1 MRIRPF
7 EYHPAESL
15 EEALAVLAQAG
26 PEAFVLAGGTD
37 LLLDMKHGLRPGLVV
52 DLGGIKELAG
62 FDLSRDEIRIG
73 SLATHA
79 VLAADRRLA
88 ESVPVLTQALG
99 VIGSW
104 QIRNVATLGGNLC
117 HASPAAD
124 SAGPL
129 LALGARVEA
138 IGPKGTREIPLGD
151 FFTGPG
157 QTSLNPGELL
167 KEIVIPKPGAG
178 AAGTYLKLMRKHAVD
193 LALLGVA
200 VQLTPD
206 ASGEKIES
214 AAIGLG
220 GLAPTP
226 IRAAEAEG
234 LLSGLSLDQAEK
246 AVGEAAKAAVAATSP
261 IDDVR
266 ASASYRRTVTQ
277 VYVRRGLE
285 ETLARLRG
293 KGARS

>member
-15 EEALAVLAQAG
+15 ADALQALADHG
-26 PEAFVLAGGTD
+26 PEALVLAGGTD

-52 DLGGIKELAG
+52 DLGGLKELTRFRLDHA
-62 FDLSRDEIRIG
+62 EVRIG
-73 SLATHA
+73 ALATHA
-79 VLAADRRLA
+79 ALAADRRMS

-99 VIGSW
+99 LIGSW

-129 LALGARVEA
+129 LALEAEVEA
-138 IGPKGTREIPLGD
+138 IGPDGTRRIPLAE

-157 QTSLNPGELL
+157 QTSLLPGELL
-167 KEIVIPKPGAG
+167 KEVTIPRPGPG
-178 AAGTYLKLMRKHAVD
+178 AAGQYLKLMRKHAVD

-200 VQLTPD
+200 VQLVPD
-206 ASGEKIES
+206 TAGERIES

-226 IRAAEAEG
+226 IRASEAEG
-234 LLSGLSLDQAEK
+234 LLTGLSLDRAEK
-246 AVGEAAKAAVAATSP
+246 AAGEAARAAVAASSP

-266 ASASYRRTVTQ
+266 ASASYRKTVTE
-277 VYVRRGLE
+277 VYVRRGLK
-285 ETLARLRG
+285 ETLTRLRG
-293 KGARS
+293 KGAKS

>member
-37 LLLDMKHGLRPGLVV
+37 LLLDMKHGLKPGLVV
-52 DLGGIKELAG
+52 DLGGIAELARFG
-62 FDLSRDEIRIG
+62 LGQDEIRIG
-73 SLATHA
+73 PLATHA
-79 VLAADRRLA
+79 ALTADRRLA
-88 ESVPVLTQALG
+88 DSVPVLTQALG
-99 VIGSW
+99 LIGSW

-138 IGPKGTREIPLGD
+138 VGPKGSREIPLGQ

-157 QTSLNPGELL
+157 QTSLLPGELL
-167 KEIVIPKPGAG
+167 KEIVIPRPASGAVG
-178 AAGTYLKLMRKHAVD
+178 RYLKLMRKHAVD

-200 VQLTPD
+200 VQLVPD
-206 ASGEKIES
+206 SAGERIES

-234 LLSGLSLDQAEK
+234 LLTGLSLDQAEK
-246 AVGEAAKAAVAATSP
+246 AIGQAARAAVAASSP

-266 ASASYRRTVTQ
+266 ASASYRKTVTE
-277 VYVRRGLE
+277 VYVRRGLSE
-285 ETLARLRG
+285 VLTRLRG
-293 KGARS
+293 EGAKS